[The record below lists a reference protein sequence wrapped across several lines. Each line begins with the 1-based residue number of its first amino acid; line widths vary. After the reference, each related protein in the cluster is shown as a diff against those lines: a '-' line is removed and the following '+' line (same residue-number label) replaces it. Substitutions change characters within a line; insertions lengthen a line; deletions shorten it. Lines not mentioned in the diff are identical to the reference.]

1 MMTTVDCDVLVC
13 GGGIAGCAA
22 ALQAAREGC
31 KTILVEK
38 TVFPGGLATSGLVYI
53 YLPLCDGYGKQILFG
68 IAEEL
73 LHASIQYGPGDVPA
87 GWNADS
93 SPKKCNERYM
103 TKFSPAS
110 FILSL
115 DEKLEE
121 AGVDIWYDTLLCSA
135 ETIDDRVHSV
145 EVENKSGR
153 IRIQAKCFID
163 ATGDSDL
170 ARRAGAECMSGTNIL
185 SQWSLEYDASA
196 PADWHDLAPSVTRVV
211 YNQPTADPEEF
222 RGISGKQVSSFLK
235 QTRRLLLERYQKMQ
249 QDGIHDRHSLFPL
262 LLPVQADF
270 RTTFFIRG
278 KTVLTPE
285 MASCRFEDSIGL
297 INDWT
302 KPADPVELPYS
313 ILLPE
318 KVRGLLAAGRCI
330 SVQGES
336 VELVR
341 VIPVAAMTGQTA
353 GFAAAVAVKNKIAPD
368 QVPIPVL
375 QEKLQSAGFILHC

>member
-1 MMTTVDCDVLVC
+1 MTSVDCDVLVC

-73 LHASIQYGPGDVPA
+73 LHASIKYGPGRVPA

-93 SPKKCNERYM
+93 SPKPFTERYM

-135 ETIDDRVHSV
+135 ETEDGKIRAA

-153 IRIQAKCFID
+153 IRIRAKCFID

-185 SQWSLEYDASA
+185 SQWSLEYDGAA
-196 PADWHDLAPSVTRVV
+196 PADWHNLADPIARVV
-211 YNQPTADPEEF
+211 YNEPVEDPEEF

-235 QTRRLLLERYQKMQ
+235 QTRRLLLQRYRKMQ
-249 QDGIHDRHSLFPL
+249 NDGSHDRNTLFPL

-285 MASCRFEDSIGL
+285 QYHCRFEDSVGL

-302 KPADPVELPYS
+302 KPAEPAELPYS
-313 ILLPE
+313 SLLPE
-318 KVRGLLAAGRCI
+318 KLRGLLAAGRCI
-330 SVQGES
+330 SVQGEA
-336 VELVR
+336 VERVR

-353 GFAAAVAVKNKIAPD
+353 GFAASIAVKKQLLPD
-368 QVPIPVL
+368 EVPIGLL
-375 QEKLQSAGFILHC
+375 QEKLKSAGYLLHR